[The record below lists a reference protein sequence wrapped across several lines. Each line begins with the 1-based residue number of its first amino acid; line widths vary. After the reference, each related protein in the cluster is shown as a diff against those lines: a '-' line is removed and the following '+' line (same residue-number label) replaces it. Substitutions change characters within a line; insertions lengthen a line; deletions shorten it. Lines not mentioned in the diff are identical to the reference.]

1 MENAR
6 LSLEAAEQ
14 SLRDAQTNLSRQQ
27 ALFSAGD
34 ISSAVYEQA
43 QTQATN
49 ARINYDTAKLN
60 YDNQVEYSHITATI
74 SGKVEI
80 CDVEVHDNVSAQNLI
95 AVISGEGSKSVT
107 FSVPEKIADQLH
119 PGDAVTIEKNGR
131 EYVGTVNE
139 VSSMIDAATGLFK
152 IKASVENGDALPTG
166 SSAKL
171 YVTSDKQE
179 NVMTI
184 PVDSVYYSG
193 GDAYVYTYDNGTVH
207 QVPVE
212 VGIYDSQLAQ
222 ILSGISMSD
231 QVITTWSSELYEGSQ
246 VAAAENGGNGETS
259 ESSETGAAAPE
270 AADGQDST
278 PEQAE

>member
-1 MENAR
+1 
-6 LSLEAAEQ
+6 
-14 SLRDAQTNLSRQQ
+14 
-27 ALFSAGD
+27 
-34 ISSAVYEQA
+34 
-43 QTQATN
+43 
-49 ARINYDTAKLN
+49 
-60 YDNQVEYSHITATI
+60 
-74 SGKVEI
+74 
-80 CDVEVHDNVSAQNLI
+80 
-95 AVISGEGSKSVT
+95 
-107 FSVPEKIADQLH
+107 
-119 PGDAVTIEKNGR
+119 
-131 EYVGTVNE
+131 
-139 VSSMIDAATGLFK
+139 
-152 IKASVENGDALPTG
+152 
-166 SSAKL
+166 
-171 YVTSDKQE
+171 
-179 NVMTI
+179 MTI